1 MAFFGDYDGHRDDFY
16 STPYQSSEYNM
27 VPTPFQASFSPSS
40 WYEFNEPKVSE
51 YDYSIIPSVSNY
63 TVYTE
68 PKLMQYSPVENRSS
82 DNEYYSGYVNPSE
95 RNYSVYHCT
104 ELKLLLYDPSLSS
117 ETNSK
122 ISYSISTEEFDEPEF
137 KECSLNP
144 YRGGYDPITTYGRP
158 LPPSDEICYPRST
171 PLPDVVSLDGF
182 DYRSIPSA
190 YGKDDLD
197 NVSTKP
203 PITIEEADKE
213 ADDFGNGGEFT
224 GTGAHSEIGEPV
236 PSTQS
241 DSSHKKHDDER
252 FENGINGDYDDKIG
266 WQTSYGSGLES
277 MDLCESIF
285 GYWPCL
291 DKIERQQR
299 DNFREIYDQES
310 RRDPWKL
317 ASDYLFGSQVIY
329 ENENYLHLQ
338 QHHQEIQYEG
348 YIPK

>member
-63 TVYTE
+63 MVYTE

-95 RNYSVYHCT
+95 MNHSVYHCT
-104 ELKLLLYDPSLSS
+104 ELKLLQYDPSLSS
-117 ETNSK
+117 ETKST

-144 YRGGYDPITTYGRP
+144 YRGGYDPIATYGRP

-171 PLPDVVSLDGF
+171 PRPDVVSLDGF

-197 NVSTKP
+197 NLSTKL

-224 GTGAHSEIGEPV
+224 GTGAHGEIGEPV

-241 DSSHKKHDDER
+241 DRSHKKHDDER

-299 DNFREIYDQES
+299 DNFREICDQES

-338 QHHQEIQYEG
+338 
-348 YIPK
+348 